1 MDAIVAVDAAQ
12 KIVLFNPAAERMF
25 VRNAHDVLGKP
36 LTLLMPERLQSPH
49 GAHVQA
55 FNESAGISRSMAPQ
69 LDIVGIRADG
79 VEFPIESTISK
90 THIGGKVQMTAV
102 LRDVSEH
109 RRNEAELRKMN
120 AQLRELST
128 SLQEVREQER
138 ARISRE
144 LHDELGQKLTGLKLE
159 LSWLGSRL
167 KEGRLADPAK
177 VDDMRHLLDE
187 TIASVRRL
195 STELRPLILDDQGL
209 GEAVAWQAREVTKR
223 SGLAIAVDMPAARLV
238 HQDALA
244 TALFRIAQESMTNA
258 VRHAHAT
265 QMTISLTADA
275 DALRLQVSDN
285 GDGFDVDVKSPGI
298 GVVSMRE
305 RAVAMGGQFS
315 IVSAPGQGVVIAVVV
330 PFDSAVF
337 QGGAL

>member
-1 MDAIVAVDAAQ
+1 
-12 KIVLFNPAAERMF
+12 
-25 VRNAHDVLGKP
+25 
-36 LTLLMPERLQSPH
+36 
-49 GAHVQA
+49 
-55 FNESAGISRSMAPQ
+55 
-69 LDIVGIRADG
+69 
-79 VEFPIESTISK
+79 
-90 THIGGKVQMTAV
+90 V